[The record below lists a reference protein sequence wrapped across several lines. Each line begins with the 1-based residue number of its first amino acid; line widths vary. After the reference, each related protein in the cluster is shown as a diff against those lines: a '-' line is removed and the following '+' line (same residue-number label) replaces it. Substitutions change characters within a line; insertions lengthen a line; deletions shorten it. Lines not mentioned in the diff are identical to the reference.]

1 MTRSESA
8 KRLVKSS
15 LLYLGLAIAVVA
27 VIPLLA
33 GLAFGARLLIP
44 VALVAALVALAVSP
58 RFRRWFVGTEN
69 DNSSHYHGLTIPT
82 ASLWLHP
89 AHGWVKV
96 EAEGTATVGV
106 DALVAAAL
114 GAMDAVEPLPVGTR
128 VKQGQTI
135 FFLRRGQRRLEVK
148 SPASGI
154 VGEVNR
160 EVVTRPALLVESPY
174 GQGWVVALGD
184 VDLGAERAA
193 LMRGG
198 AVRRWFSR
206 EVDRLTVALSSSGAA
221 ATMADGGVLASD
233 LSKHIDDARWNEIA
247 SAFFANTHR

>member
-1 MTRSESA
+1 MIRSESA
-8 KRLVKSS
+8 KRLVKNS

-44 VALVAALVALAVSP
+44 VALVAVLVALAVSP
-58 RFRRWFVGTEN
+58 RFRRWFGTEN
-69 DNSSHYHGLTIPT
+69 DNASHYHGLTIPT

-106 DALVAAAL
+106 DALAALAL
-114 GAMDAVEPLPVGTR
+114 GAMDAVDPLPVGTR

-135 FFLRRGQRRLEVK
+135 FSLCRGQRRLEVK
-148 SPASGI
+148 SPVGGI
-154 VGEVNR
+154 VGDVNR
-160 EVVTRPALLVESPY
+160 EVVTRPALLIESPY
-174 GQGWVVALGD
+174 GAGWVVALDD
-184 VDLGAERAA
+184 VHLGAERAG

-206 EVDRLTVALSSSGAA
+206 EVDRLTAMLSPSGAA

-233 LSKHIDDARWNEIA
+233 LSSHIDDARWNEIA
-247 SAFFANTHR
+247 SAFFANTHG